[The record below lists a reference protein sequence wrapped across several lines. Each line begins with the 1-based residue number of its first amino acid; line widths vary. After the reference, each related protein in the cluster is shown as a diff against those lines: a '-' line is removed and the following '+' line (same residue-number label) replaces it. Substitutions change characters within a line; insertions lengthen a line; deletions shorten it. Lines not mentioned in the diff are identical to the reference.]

1 MTCRGYDIKAI
12 KMPKAVKRRAARI
25 LNNTDRR
32 EYFKMYTK
40 MIETNNRL
48 AKSTKR
54 GKEE

>member
-1 MTCRGYDIKAI
+1 
-12 KMPKAVKRRAARI
+12 MPKAVKRRAARI

-48 AKSTKR
+48 AKSNKR